1 MFGFRLRSPRKS
13 LVSITNLNDL
23 YTSTINEVSAALGN
37 ESLALVRK
45 YNDRKIFVIDF
56 DGDTMATQSKALTY
70 EITSIITNAK
80 PGDEVL
86 VRLSSPGG
94 AAHAYGYA
102 AAQLSRL
109 KKVNIPLTVSVD
121 QIAASGGYL
130 MACVADKIISSPWA
144 IIGSIGVVAE
154 FPNFFNL
161 LQALGIEY
169 KQYTA
174 GAFKRTVSSMGPVTI
189 EGEKKFQ
196 ENLMDVYG
204 FFCKH
209 VAQNRPILSEKINQ
223 VATGEHW
230 HGTDALGLNLVDELK
245 TSEEFILE
253 RIKSV
258 EFIKVAYQGEKKGFM
273 DRLGSNF
280 AHTLAQSFVEAVF
293 NGIVKLSYSGFK
305 GQKIL

>member
-1 MFGFRLRSPRKS
+1 MFGFRFRSPKKS

-23 YTSTINEVSAALGN
+23 YALTINDLRSALGN
-37 ESLALVRK
+37 EDLSLVRK
-45 YNDRKIFVIDF
+45 HNDRKVFVIDF
-56 DGDTMATQSKALTY
+56 DGDVMASQSKGLAY

-102 AAQLSRL
+102 AAQLIRL
-109 KKVNIPLTVSVD
+109 KKAKIPLTVAVD
-121 QIAASGGYL
+121 KVAASGGYL

-144 IIGSIGVVAE
+144 IVGSIGVVAE

-161 LQALGIEY
+161 LRTLGIEY

-174 GAFKRTVSSMGPVTI
+174 GAFKRTVSSMGPVTL
-189 EGEKKFQ
+189 EGEEKFK
-196 ENLMDVYG
+196 ENLQGVYR

-209 VAQNRPILSEKINQ
+209 VQQYRPILSDKIQ
-223 VATGEHW
+223 EVATGESW
-230 HGTDALGLNLVDELK
+230 HGLEALDLKLVDELK

-253 RIKSV
+253 NLRNA
-258 EFIKVAYQGEKKGFM
+258 EFIKVSYVGERKSFAE
-273 DRLGSNF
+273 RLGSNF
-280 AHTLAQSFVEAVF
+280 ASAFADSL
-293 NGIVKLSYSGFK
+293 VKAFFDNFIKLTNLGSK
-305 GQKIL
+305 